1 MICYCYF
8 VNKAKQKSIAK
19 AVSNIFG
26 VSGYLICS
34 MQWLWFVLLYFSLI
48 DRASSFF
55 ISQNSNQPIINI
67 QSTTNNSP
75 DIFAVIFMGI
85 IIVLMIVLTVYC
97 LIKIPLTIVKS
108 GSKVVNET
116 AENLAPIILN
126 VQKKKDTKTRRF
138 KLSVK
143 LAIIAKS
150 SLITL
155 PLILSLSSKLLD
167 KQMVPYEIAF
177 YASLWLFGLSLISFV
192 VQYLFAKIF
201 YVSYKELL

>member
-1 MICYCYF
+1 M
-8 VNKAKQKSIAK
+8 NKTKQKSIAK
-19 AVSNIFG
+19 VVSNIFG
-26 VSGYLICS
+26 VFGYLICS

-48 DRASSFF
+48 DGASSFF
-55 ISQNSNQPIINI
+55 ISQNSNQSISNI

-85 IIVLMIVLTVYC
+85 IIVLMVALTVYC

-126 VQKKKDTKTRRF
+126 VQKKKDTKNRRF

-143 LAIIAKS
+143 LAIIVKS
-150 SLITL
+150 SLIIL
-155 PLILSLSSKLLD
+155 PLILSLSSKLLG

-177 YASLWLFGLSLISFV
+177 YASIWLFGLSLASFV

-201 YVSYKELL
+201 DVSYKELL

>member
-1 MICYCYF
+1 MSKIT
-8 VNKAKQKSIAK
+8 KQKSIAK
-19 AVSNIFG
+19 TTSNIFG
-26 VSGYLICS
+26 VFGYLICS
-34 MQWLWFVLLYFSLI
+34 MQWLWFVLLYFSFI
-48 DRASSFF
+48 DGASSFF
-55 ISQNSNQPIINI
+55 ISQNSNQSVKAI
-67 QSTTNNSP
+67 QTTATNSP

-85 IIVLMIVLTVYC
+85 IIVLMIALTVYC